1 MLDDLTG
8 HHANVFKKHSWQN
21 NNEVQ
26 VVQICTFLQAH
37 NPRGSASPE
46 FFQVLKKKNNPN
58 LFCLFGWN
66 RIRAAGRPEQ
76 KSSSFLLISSSV
88 RAEERSERG
97 AVLIR

>member
-1 MLDDLTG
+1 MLDDLTS

-46 FFQVLKKKNNPN
+46 FFQV
-58 LFCLFGWN
+58 
-66 RIRAAGRPEQ
+66 
-76 KSSSFLLISSSV
+76 
-88 RAEERSERG
+88 
-97 AVLIR
+97 